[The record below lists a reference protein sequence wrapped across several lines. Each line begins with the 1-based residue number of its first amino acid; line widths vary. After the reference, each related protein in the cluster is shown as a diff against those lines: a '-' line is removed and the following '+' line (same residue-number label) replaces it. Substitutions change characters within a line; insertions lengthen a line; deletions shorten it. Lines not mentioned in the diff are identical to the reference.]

1 LVVCAAGELAAVDAV
16 ENGLSDPYLAHRL
29 PDELPADPMHW
40 AAAWLDEA
48 TRQSVQRNP
57 NAMNLATL
65 GSDGRPS
72 ARVVLCKEFVP
83 DPGYLVF
90 YTNYRSRKVAELR
103 ANPQVAVT
111 FHWDALGRQVR
122 IEGAAV
128 FSPAAE
134 SDAYFASRDPGSQ
147 LGAWGSDQSAP
158 LASREAL
165 LRQLAERARQLGL
178 NLDDAAQSIETK
190 DRKPVARPPHW
201 GGVRVWARAIELWIE
216 GQDRIHDRAR
226 WERRLEQD
234 TGHGFATGDWQGT
247 RLQP

>member
-1 LVVCAAGELAAVDAV
+1 LVVCAAGELAASDAV
-16 ENGLSDPYLAHRL
+16 ENGLTNPYLAHRL
-29 PDELPADPMHW
+29 PDDLPPDPMHW

-48 TRQSVQRNP
+48 ARQCVQRNP
-57 NAMNLATL
+57 NAMNLATV
-65 GSDGRPS
+65 GADARPS
-72 ARVVLCKEFVP
+72 ARVVLCKAFVP

-90 YTNYRSRKVAELR
+90 YTNYKSRKVGDLR

-122 IEGAAV
+122 IEGYAA

-158 LASREAL
+158 LASRDAL
-165 LRQLAERARQLGL
+165 LRQLATRAKDLGL
-178 NLDDAAQSIETK
+178 DLDADKQPIAVAGRTVI
-190 DRKPVARPPHW
+190 ARPPHW
-201 GGVRVWARAIELWIE
+201 GGVRVWASAVELWIE
-216 GQDRIHDRAR
+216 GADRIHDRAR
-226 WERRLEQD
+226 WERGLEQD
-234 TGHGFATGDWQGT
+234 DEHGFTTGEWQGT